1 MKTVYLLRHA
11 KSDWDDPAQKDRD
24 RPLSARGRDAAPKVG
39 AYIKSKR
46 YKPDTILCS
55 TARRTVETCDLIR
68 EAVGAASN
76 VKFEETLYL
85 AELRH
90 LIERLRWLDDELK
103 SAMIIGHN
111 PGMEQLA
118 NVLTQAPKTVLE
130 ERLHKRMREKFS
142 TCALAVIKLPVKGW
156 REVKPGTGT
165 LADFMRPRDL

>member
-11 KSDWDDPAQKDRD
+11 KSDWGDPAIKDHD
-24 RPLSARGRDAAPKVG
+24 RSLNERGREAAPKIG
-39 AYIKSKR
+39 AHIKSKR

-55 TARRTVETCDLIR
+55 TARRTVETFDLIK
-68 EAVGAASN
+68 EASGSN

-85 AELRH
+85 AEPRH
-90 LIERLRWLDDELK
+90 LIERLRWLDDGLK

-118 NVLTQAPKTVLE
+118 NALARVPANAGE
-130 ERLHKRMREKFS
+130 EKLHRRMREKFS
-142 TCALAVIKLPVKGW
+142 TCALAVIKLPVSAW

-165 LADFMRPRDL
+165 LIDFVRPRDL